1 PIPWPSFK
9 NQTEAEQ
16 LSRRNRLYRQ
26 TTAGPV
32 SCPYDPIDF
41 QRDGTTRSRQ
51 LLEATYACLMPI
63 WASALSQAGYDLPR
77 GPLYL
82 VDQDFTTPCGRTR
95 AGEVVKIDT
104 TAGYYCSQNMAIYM
118 NVKVPGRYLP
128 HGVRT
133 YSTEIVLAHELGHHI
148 QARAGILN
156 ASWGIQYQLK
166 GEPALVENRRRELQA
181 QCFAGMALAAM
192 AHSYGITPEEMAVLQ
207 ERESR
212 RSDATHG
219 TPRSIGLWTRA
230 GLEAGGQ
237 IGRCNTFAAA
247 PSDVA

>member
-1 PIPWPSFK
+1 
-9 NQTEAEQ
+9 
-16 LSRRNRLYRQ
+16 
-26 TTAGPV
+26 
-32 SCPYDPIDF
+32 
-41 QRDGTTRSRQ
+41 
-51 LLEATYACLMPI
+51 MPI
-63 WASALSQAGYDLPR
+63 WTSALSQAGYDLPR

-82 VDQDFTTPCGRTR
+82 VDQDFATPCGT
-95 AGEVVKIDT
+95 ETVKINT
-104 TAGYYCSQNMAIYM
+104 IGGYYCSENMTVYM
-118 NVKVPGRYLP
+118 SAKDSPRYLRN
-128 HGVRT
+128 GMRT
-133 YSTEIVLAHELGHHI
+133 YNTEINLAHEVGHHI

-192 AHSYGITPEEMAVLQ
+192 AHSYGITPEEMAQIEENEASLPTP
-207 ERESR
+207 E
-212 RSDATHG
+212 HG
-219 TPRSIGLWTRA
+219 NPRSLRLWFRT